1 MAHKFFMADVFT
13 DRPFGGNQLAV
24 FPDGREISDKAMQA
38 YAREINFAETTFVLP
53 PKDPSNTVRVRIF
66 TPRAEM
72 PFAGHPTVGTAAVLA
87 HLGRLSDERIVFEEG
102 IGPVEIE
109 IDRTSSPLL
118 ARLVFAP
125 KLERPSANPGTVAA
139 AESLSLQESDV
150 AAVWFA
156 SVGLRFCFVQL
167 KSKDAVDRAALNRP
181 AWSRHFANAWASEI
195 YLFSGD
201 AASGGSLYARMFAPV
216 LGVEEDPATG
226 SAAATLAAAF
236 AAESGD
242 SNGTCFWTI
251 NQGVAMGRPSRI
263 SASAEKRDGKVTRV
277 SVGGPT
283 VIVGE
288 GLMMVSI

>member
-24 FPDGREISDKAMQA
+24 FPDGRGISDKAMQA

-118 ARLVFAP
+118 ARLVLAP
-125 KLERPSANPGTVAA
+125 KLERPSANPGTVTA

-150 AAVWFA
+150 ATVWFA
-156 SVGLRFCFVQL
+156 SVGLHFCFVQL
-167 KSKDAVDRAALNRP
+167 K
-181 AWSRHFANAWASEI
+181 
-195 YLFSGD
+195 
-201 AASGGSLYARMFAPV
+201 
-216 LGVEEDPATG
+216 
-226 SAAATLAAAF
+226 
-236 AAESGD
+236 
-242 SNGTCFWTI
+242 
-251 NQGVAMGRPSRI
+251 
-263 SASAEKRDGKVTRV
+263 
-277 SVGGPT
+277 
-283 VIVGE
+283 
-288 GLMMVSI
+288 